1 MDFNGGGGSGTDE
14 IENQRQFYQPG
25 SKTTPINTMTFSPN
39 SSSNSKRQT
48 LTSPSH
54 PQFEFKSPAAD
65 SPQPLE
71 SLHAAPIPPFLSKTY
86 DLVDDPALDAIISWG
101 EKGNTFVVSKPLD
114 FARLVLPR
122 NFKHS
127 NFSSFVRQ
135 LNTYVGIIDPVC
147 LSIHFYSLY
156 IIIIF
161 IFSFFCNCI
170 YIYIA
175 RLLYSS
181 SIFLYRHCNTLYRG
195 FVQKLIWI
203 IVILLCIFFVT
214 INLHDRW
221 NIILMEL
228 GIAFVKQGFHK
239 IGTDKWEFKNE
250 GFAKGQRH
258 LLRMIQR
265 RRSHQIVRSD
275 DALEGKVESLR
286 KERRMMMEELVQLQQ
301 EQRGTVQ
308 HVEAVKEKLIAA
320 EKRQKQ
326 MVSFLA
332 NMLQKPAILSC
343 LREARKQKTIS
354 STGSPHKY
362 VKLQPDEP
370 VPSRVEGTGQC
381 STNATGAQPRDAAD
395 VWGMEYDAT
404 GTDINDSW
412 DALGEGAGDGLTDIW
427 GIDIGFRNWRDED

>member
-135 LNTYVGIIDPVC
+135 LNTY
-147 LSIHFYSLY
+147 
-156 IIIIF
+156 
-161 IFSFFCNCI
+161 
-170 YIYIA
+170 
-175 RLLYSS
+175 
-181 SIFLYRHCNTLYRG
+181 
-195 FVQKLIWI
+195 
-203 IVILLCIFFVT
+203 
-214 INLHDRW
+214 
-221 NIILMEL
+221 
-228 GIAFVKQGFHK
+228 GFHK